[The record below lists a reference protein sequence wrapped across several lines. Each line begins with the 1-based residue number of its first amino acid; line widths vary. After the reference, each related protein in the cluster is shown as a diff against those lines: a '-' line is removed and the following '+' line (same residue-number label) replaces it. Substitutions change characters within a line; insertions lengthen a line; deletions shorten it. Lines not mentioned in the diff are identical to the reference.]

1 MRSIAYCTYDPS
13 ASPESTDTSRSR
25 LESDFVDYCHRRH
38 HNLVAVFADSLEEP
52 TRPAFRD
59 MLQHIRE
66 AASGFLVL
74 VHRPEHLGTT
84 LEQAV
89 EALLTVDQLASQVV
103 CTDEE
108 LPAPLQGLLKAFH
121 NRDAGSVRRQRI
133 REGMEAKA
141 LLGEGLGRPP
151 YGYRI
156 GATRRLEEVP
166 QEAEV
171 VRLMFRLYLEQG
183 LGLRSIVGY
192 LNQHGY
198 LTRRGRSWS
207 MGTIRDI
214 LRNRVY
220 IGTYTRFG
228 LRLPGSH
235 PPMISPQE
243 FRQVQD
249 MMQAR
254 SPIRRS
260 PIQEP
265 FLLSGLVYCEQ
276 CGNRMIGVTRRQS
289 WRRKDGHRMRS
300 VYRYYQCQSRT
311 NQGLCE
317 YQTWRAA
324 ELEEAV
330 VTELYHKLDMTT
342 LAAAKRKDSTPV
354 AADQPLQ
361 GEMTSW
367 PVNHRRR
374 YLRYLRSAAQGATT
388 LGRLRRQLNRL
399 AQEQQAISEGELL
412 SPEMASQP
420 AVWQNADQATRRK
433 LLGMLLERVEASK
446 SRVVLRLKE
455 GRVVALPVEAW
466 QAPAST

>member
-1 MRSIAYCTYDPS
+1 MRSIGYCTYAPS
-13 ASPESTDTSRSR
+13 ASPEPADTSRSR
-25 LESDFVDYCHRRH
+25 LESDFADYCRRRH
-38 HNLVAVFADSLEEP
+38 HNLVAVFADSQEET
-52 TRPAFRD
+52 TRSAFRD

-66 AASGFLVL
+66 ATSSFLVL
-74 VHRPEHLGTT
+74 VHKPEHLGTT

-89 EALLTVDQLASQVV
+89 EAFLAIDQLGSQVV
-103 CTDEE
+103 CTDDG
-108 LPAPLQGLLKAFH
+108 LPDPLQGLLKAFH
-121 NRDAGSVRRQRI
+121 NRDTGSVRRRRI

-171 VRLMFRLYLEQG
+171 VHLMFRLYLEQG
-183 LGLRSIVGY
+183 LGLRSVVGN

-260 PIQEP
+260 SIQEP

-289 WRRKDGHRMRS
+289 WRRKDGRRMRS

-317 YQTWRAA
+317 YQTWRAG

-330 VTELYHKLDMTT
+330 VTELYGNLDMA
-342 LAAAKRKDSTPV
+342 AAAKRKDRTSVV
-354 AADQPLQ
+354 AGQPLQ
-361 GEMTSW
+361 GEVASW
-367 PVNHRRR
+367 PENLRRR

-388 LGRLRRQLNRL
+388 PGRLRRQLNRL
-399 AQEQQAISEGELL
+399 AQEQQALSEGELL
-412 SPEMASQP
+412 SPEMATRP

-446 SRVVLRLKE
+446 SSVALRLK
-455 GRVVALPVEAW
+455 VS
-466 QAPAST
+466 ASERAES

>member
-1 MRSIAYCTYDPS
+1 MRSIGYCTYAPS
-13 ASPESTDTSRSR
+13 ASQEPADTSRSR
-25 LESDFVDYCHRRH
+25 LESDFADYCRGRH
-38 HNLVAVFADSLEEP
+38 HNLVAVFADSQEES
-52 TRPAFRD
+52 TRPALRD
-59 MLQHIRE
+59 MFQHIRE
-66 AASGFLVL
+66 ATSSFLVL
-74 VHRPEHLGTT
+74 VHKPEHLGTT

-89 EALLTVDQLASQVV
+89 EAFLAIDQLGSQVV
-103 CTDEE
+103 CTDEG
-108 LPAPLQGLLKAFH
+108 LPDPLQGLLKAVH
-121 NRDAGSVRRQRI
+121 NRDAGSVRRRRI

-141 LLGEGLGRPP
+141 LLGEGQGRPP

-171 VRLMFRLYLEQG
+171 VHLMFRLYLEQG
-183 LGLRSIVGY
+183 LGLRSVVSY

-254 SPIRRS
+254 SPIRHS
-260 PIQEP
+260 SIQEP

-289 WRRKDGHRMRS
+289 WHRKDGRRMRS

-317 YQTWRAA
+317 YQTWRAG

-330 VTELYHKLDMTT
+330 VTELYGNLDMAM
-342 LAAAKRKDSTPV
+342 LAAAKRKDRIPV
-354 AADQPLQ
+354 VAGQPLQ
-361 GEMTSW
+361 GEVTSW
-367 PVNHRRR
+367 PENLRRR

-399 AQEQQAISEGELL
+399 AQEQQALSEGELL
-412 SPEMASQP
+412 SPEMAAQP
-420 AVWQNADQATRRK
+420 AVWQNADQTTRRK
-433 LLGMLLERVEASK
+433 LLGMLLERVETSK
-446 SRVVLRLKE
+446 SSVALRLK
-455 GRVVALPVEAW
+455 VS
-466 QAPAST
+466 ASERAES

>member
-1 MRSIAYCTYDPS
+1 MRSVGYCSYSS
-13 ASPESTDTSRSR
+13 ASPESIDTSRSR
-25 LESDFVDYCHRRH
+25 LESDFADYCHRRH
-38 HNLVAVFADSLEEP
+38 HNLMAVFADSQEKS

-66 AASGFLVL
+66 ATASFLVL

-89 EALLTVDQLASQVV
+89 EALLAIDQLGSQVI

-108 LPAPLQGLLKAFH
+108 LPDPLQGLLKLFY
-121 NRDAGSVRRQRI
+121 NRDTGSVRRQRI

-166 QEAEV
+166 QEAEIV
-171 VRLMFRLYLEQG
+171 HLMFRLYLEQG

-235 PPMISPQE
+235 PSMISPQE

-260 PIQEP
+260 PMQEP

-317 YQTWRAA
+317 YQTWRAG

-330 VTELYHKLDMTT
+330 VSELYHKLDMTT
-342 LAAAKRKDSTPV
+342 LAAVKRKDRTPV
-354 AADQPLQ
+354 VVGQPLQ
-361 GEMTSW
+361 GEITSW
-367 PVNHRRR
+367 PENLRRR
-374 YLRYLRSAAQGATT
+374 YLRYLRSAAQGAIT
-388 LGRLRRQLNRL
+388 LGRLRAQLSGL
-399 AQEQQAISEGELL
+399 AQEQQALNERELL
-412 SPEMASQP
+412 SSEMAAQP
-420 AVWQNADQATRRK
+420 AVWQNADQATQRK
-433 LLGMLLERVEASK
+433 LLGTLLERVEVAK
-446 SRVVLRLKE
+446 GRAALRLKE
-455 GRVVALPVEAW
+455 GRIVALPVEAW
-466 QAPAST
+466 RTPAST

>member
-1 MRSIAYCTYDPS
+1 MRSIGYCTYDPS
-13 ASPESTDTSRSR
+13 ASPESTGTSRSR
-25 LESDFVDYCHRRH
+25 LESDFADYCRRKD
-38 HNLVAVFADSLEEP
+38 HNLVAVFADSQEEP

-66 AASGFLVL
+66 ATSSFLVL
-74 VHRPEHLGTT
+74 VHKPEHLGIT

-89 EALLTVDQLASQVV
+89 EGFLAIDQLGSQVL
-103 CTDEE
+103 CTDEN
-108 LPAPLQGLLKAFH
+108 LPDPLQGLLKAFH
-121 NRDAGSVRRQRI
+121 NGANSVRRQRI

-156 GATRRLEEVP
+156 GATRRLEEVS

-171 VRLMFRLYLEQG
+171 VHLMFRLYREQG

-260 PIQEP
+260 PVQEP

-289 WRRKDGHRMRS
+289 WHRKDGRRMRS

-317 YQTWRAA
+317 YQTWRAE
-324 ELEEAV
+324 ELEKAV
-330 VTELYHKLDMTT
+330 VTELYHRLDMTT
-342 LAAAKRKDSTPV
+342 PAAANRKGGTPMV
-354 AADQPLQ
+354 AGQPLQ
-361 GEMTSW
+361 GEMASW
-367 PVNHRRR
+367 PENLRRR
-374 YLRYLRSAAQGATT
+374 YLRYLRSAARGATT
-388 LGRLRRQLNRL
+388 LGRLRRQLSRL
-399 AQEQQAISEGELL
+399 AQEQQALSEGELL

-433 LLGMLLERVEASK
+433 LLGMLLERVETTK
-446 SRVVLRLKE
+446 SRVVLRLK
-455 GRVVALPVEAW
+455 V
-466 QAPAST
+466 QAFERAES

>member
-1 MRSIAYCTYDPS
+1 MRSIGYCTYDPS

-25 LESDFVDYCHRRH
+25 LESDFVDYCHRKH
-38 HNLVAVFADSLEEP
+38 HNLVAVFADSQEEP

-59 MLQHIRE
+59 MLEHIRE
-66 AASGFLVL
+66 ATFSFLVL
-74 VHRPEHLGTT
+74 LHRPEHLGAT

-89 EALLTVDQLASQVV
+89 EALLSIDQLGSQVV
-103 CTDEE
+103 CTDED
-108 LPAPLQGLLKAFH
+108 LPDPLQDLLKAFH
-121 NRDAGSVRRQRI
+121 NRDTGSVRRQRI

-166 QEAEV
+166 REAEV
-171 VRLMFRLYLEQG
+171 VHLMFRLYLEQG

-243 FRQVQD
+243 FRRVQD

-254 SPIRRS
+254 SPIRHS
-260 PIQEP
+260 SIQEP
-265 FLLSGLVYCEQ
+265 FLLSGLVYCER

-289 WRRKDGHRMRS
+289 WHRKDGRRMRS

-317 YQTWRAA
+317 YQTWRAE

-330 VTELYHKLDMTT
+330 VTELYGNLDMA
-342 LAAAKRKDSTPV
+342 AAAKRKDRTPV
-354 AADQPLQ
+354 VAGQPLQ
-361 GEMTSW
+361 GEMPSW
-367 PVNHRRR
+367 PENLRRR
-374 YLRYLRSAAQGATT
+374 YLRYLRSAAQGALT
-388 LGRLRRQLNRL
+388 LGGLRRQLNRL
-399 AQEQQAISEGELL
+399 ALEQQALSEGELL
-412 SPEMASQP
+412 SPEVAAQP

-446 SRVVLRLKE
+446 SRVVLRLK
-455 GRVVALPVEAW
+455 V
-466 QAPAST
+466 PASEKAES